1 MSESKA
7 DTRLDGRVV
16 IITGAGNGIGRAHAL
31 ACARAG
37 ARVLVND
44 LGGSVNGDGADGG
57 AAAAVA
63 AEIRAAGGEAL
74 ANTDSVTDPAGCVRM
89 VDAAR
94 AAWGRVDAVINNAG
108 ILRDVTFRKMTPEQW
123 SLVLAVHLDGT
134 VNMTRAALPALLE
147 NPDGGAIINTTSYS
161 GLIGNFGQANYGA
174 AKAGIYGFSRV
185 LALELQK
192 SRVTVNCIAP
202 VAHTRMTENIPV
214 VDAGW
219 TADHIAPVA
228 VFLASPAGRAVTG
241 KVFGVQ
247 GARLHV
253 YEMKVNDGVEK
264 DDGTPWTPEEIAARL
279 DDIQR
284 FEAAPA
290 AATAGE
296 EDLVTEVFSCFPA
309 GFHPDAAPGWS
320 AVLHWVVGGGTAQTV
335 RIDGGVCQVRPG
347 LHGTPT
353 CTVKAPKAV
362 LLSMFKGELDPQ
374 KAFLSGKASAD
385 SFGDLLKLATSFDF
399 SKVAAAWA
407 ARSGAGAAP
416 ATPDAGAPA
425 TPDAG
430 APAAPPA
437 PADLTPAI
445 GKVYHGGYV
454 QLDPAWIDAYAA
466 ATNDGSVVYAGPD
479 AVAPPMLHV
488 RLLRDMMFAII
499 GDPSL
504 DLDVLRLVHGEH
516 DAVFHRPLRP
526 WDLVQLRARLDHVE
540 QKAKGLLV
548 EGTLIGIVEGEVAVE
563 ARSSFFIRGQM
574 RFPVGYGKRA
584 APPAPA
590 PPDAPPSHTF
600 TWAVDADQSLRYA
613 AASLDDNPIHT
624 DPATAQAA
632 GLPDVILH
640 GLCTM
645 AMSGRGLVQAFA
657 WGDARKLAR
666 LAVRFSKPVLN
677 GSTLTTRAW
686 STAEGV
692 VFEVRDAGG
701 DAVITNGLAV
711 FRS

>member
-1 MSESKA
+1 MSESNA
-7 DTRLDGRVV
+7 ETRLDGRVV

-63 AEIRAAGGEAL
+63 AEIRAWGGEAL
-74 ANTDSVTDPAGCVRM
+74 ANTDSVTDPAGCARM
-89 VDAAR
+89 VEAAR
-94 AAWGRVDAVINNAG
+94 AAWGRVDALINNAG

-123 SLVLAVHLDGT
+123 SVVLAVHLDGT

-161 GLIGNFGQANYGA
+161 GLIGNFGQSNYGA

-185 LALELQK
+185 LALELQR

-219 TADHIAPVA
+219 TAEHIAPVA

-247 GARLHV
+247 GPRLHV

-264 DDGTPWTPEEIAARL
+264 ADGSPWTPAEIAARL

-284 FEAAPA
+284 FEAPA
-290 AATAGE
+290 APPAGGAA
-296 EDLVTEVFSCFPA
+296 EDLVTEVFACFPA
-309 GFHPDAAPGWS
+309 GFNADAAPGWS
-320 AVLHWVVGGGTAQTV
+320 AVLHWVVAGGTAQTV
-335 RIDGGVCQVRPG
+335 RIHDGACTVQPG

-353 CTVKAPKAV
+353 CTVKAPKDV
-362 LLSMFKGELDPQ
+362 LLAMFKGELDPQ
-374 KAFLSGKASAD
+374 KAFMSGKASAD

-407 ARSGAGAAP
+407 AKSGAPAAAAP
-416 ATPDAGAPA
+416 ATA
-425 TPDAG
+425 
-430 APAAPPA
+430 APAAGPA
-437 PADLTPAI
+437 ADTASGPAI
-445 GKVYHGGYV
+445 GKTYQGGYV
-454 QLDPAWIDAYAA
+454 LLDPAWIDAYAA
-466 ATNDGSVVYAGPD
+466 ATADPSIVYAGPD

-584 APPAPA
+584 VPPPPT
-590 PPDAPPSHTF
+590 PPDAPPTHTF
-600 TWAVDADQSLRYA
+600 TWAVAPDQSLRYA

-624 DPATAQAA
+624 DPATAAAA
-632 GLPDVILH
+632 GLPGIILH

-645 AMSGRGLVQAFA
+645 AMSGRGLVHTHA

-677 GSTLTTRAW
+677 GATLTTRAW
-686 STAEGV
+686 STPEGV
-692 VFEVRDAGG
+692 VFEVRDEAG